1 MVNYDF
7 INLNY
12 LRFTLQSNTSRPC
25 LLLDLREHE
34 GGKMH

>member
-12 LRFTLQSNTSRPC
+12 LRFTLQSNTSRSC
-25 LLLDLREHE
+25 LLMDLGVQE